1 MLRHVPVEQIF
12 LWISILLIISL
23 GASKLSGKIGIPAL
37 LLFLGIGMLAGSDG
51 FGGIYFNNPYIAQL
65 IGVAALIFILFSGA
79 INTNWNN
86 VKKVYLSGTSLST
99 IGVFVTALLVSV
111 FVYYLLNLSFI
122 ESLLLGAIVSSTDA
136 AAVFSVLRSNKTN
149 IDENLQTVIELE
161 SASNDPMAVLFT
173 ISLIRILTVANTTY
187 LDLLQIIFTQI
198 SIGLILGWIMG
209 SISPWIIN
217 KIKLEQDG
225 LYSVLVISLVLFTY
239 SITTTMNGNG
249 FLAVYLTGLLM
260 GRVRFNHKK
269 KLIHFSDS
277 ITWLMQIAMFLVLGL
292 LVFPS
297 QLVGVIWIDIIIAF
311 FLIIVAR
318 PISVFISLMFS
329 QFNMREKLMISWVGL
344 RGAVPIILATFPLIA
359 DVPNAKGIFNLVFFI
374 VITSVLIQGTLISF
388 MAHILKLKK

>member
-1 MLRHVPVEQIF
+1 MRHVPVEQIF

-51 FGGIYFNNPYIAQL
+51 LGGIYFNNPYIAQL

-99 IGVFVTALLVSV
+99 IGVFVTALLVSI

>member
-1 MLRHVPVEQIF
+1 MRHVPVEQIF

>member
-1 MLRHVPVEQIF
+1 MRHVPVEQIF

-37 LLFLGIGMLAGSDG
+37 LLFLGIGMLAGSAG

>member
-1 MLRHVPVEQIF
+1 
-12 LWISILLIISL
+12 
-23 GASKLSGKIGIPAL
+23 
-37 LLFLGIGMLAGSDG
+37 
-51 FGGIYFNNPYIAQL
+51 
-65 IGVAALIFILFSGA
+65 
-79 INTNWNN
+79 
-86 VKKVYLSGTSLST
+86 
-99 IGVFVTALLVSV
+99 
-111 FVYYLLNLSFI
+111 
-122 ESLLLGAIVSSTDA
+122 
-136 AAVFSVLRSNKTN
+136 
-149 IDENLQTVIELE
+149 
-161 SASNDPMAVLFT
+161 
-173 ISLIRILTVANTTY
+173 
-187 LDLLQIIFTQI
+187 
-198 SIGLILGWIMG
+198 
-209 SISPWIIN
+209 
-217 KIKLEQDG
+217 
-225 LYSVLVISLVLFTY
+225 
-239 SITTTMNGNG
+239 MNGNG